1 MISYLTP
8 SDQQFINN
16 LGAIDQRL
24 STDELQ
30 ISSGVKMNQVSDYPD
45 QVSQLLQ
52 ARAELSTS
60 QQISTNLGNV
70 TTEVNGGEQAL
81 ETAVSLWDQVQTLGA
96 EGATATTTAAT
107 NQQLATQLQSVEQEM
122 VGLANTSVNGRYIFA
137 GDTDQTQPY
146 TYDSTQTPPQSAY
159 LGATSTR
166 VAQHPDGST
175 FPIALTAQ
183 QIFDSSDPT
192 TNAFSALNSLITD
205 LQTNNSTGILTDNG
219 GLAGVGDYLNQQLA
233 FYGTTQDTIASAT
246 TYAQTQQT
254 QLQTQ
259 ISGLQDADVA
269 TAITDMTEATT
280 QQQAAL
286 ESQARLPRQ
295 TLFDYLA

>member
-1 MISYLTP
+1 MISTLQP

-16 LGAIDQRL
+16 LTAVSQRL

-30 ISSGVKMNQVSDYPD
+30 ISSGVRMNHLSDYPD
-45 QVSQLLQ
+45 QVGPLLQ
-52 ARAELSTS
+52 ARAALSAS
-60 QQISTNLGNV
+60 QQISANLGNV

-81 ETAVSLWDQVQTLGA
+81 QTAVSLFDQVQTLGA
-96 EGATATTTAAT
+96 EGASGTTTGAT
-107 NQQLATQLQSVEQEM
+107 QQQLAQQLQSVQQEM
-122 VGLANTSVNGRYIFA
+122 VGLANTSVSGRYIFA

-146 TYDSTQTPPQSAY
+146 TYDPTQTPPVSAY
-159 LGATSTR
+159 QGATSTR

-192 TNAFSALNSLITD
+192 TNVFSAINNLITD
-205 LQTNNSTGILTDNG
+205 LQNNNAAGIEADNT
-219 GLAGVGDYLNQQLA
+219 GLAGVGAYLNNQLA
-233 FYGTTQDTIASAT
+233 FYGTTQDTITSAT

-254 QLQTQ
+254 ELQTQ
-259 ISGLQDADVA
+259 ISNLQDANEV

-280 QQQAAL
+280 QEQAAL

-295 TLFDYLA
+295 TLFDYLG

>member
-1 MISYLTP
+1 MISSLQP
-8 SDQQFINN
+8 SDQQFLNN
-16 LGAIDQRL
+16 LTAVSQRL

-30 ISSGVKMNQVSDYPD
+30 ISSGVRMNQVSDYPD
-45 QVSQLLQ
+45 QVGPLLQ
-52 ARAELSTS
+52 ARAALSTS

-81 ETAVSLWDQVQTLGA
+81 ETAVSLFDQVQTTAA
-96 EGATATTTAAT
+96 EGATGTATVAT
-107 NQQLATQLQSVEQEM
+107 QQQLAQQLQSIQQEM
-122 VGLANTSVNGRYIFA
+122 VGLANNSIAGRFIFS

-146 TYDSTQTPPQSAY
+146 TYDSTQTPSVSAY
-159 LGATSTR
+159 QGATSTR

-192 TNAFSALNSLITD
+192 TNVFSAINNLSTD
-205 LQTNNSTGILTDNG
+205 LQNSNATGIEADNAA
-219 GLAGVGDYLNQQLA
+219 LAGVGAYLNSQLA
-233 FYGTTQDTIASAT
+233 FYGTTQDTITSAT
-246 TYAQTQQT
+246 SYAQTQQT

-259 ISGLQDADVA
+259 ISNLQDANVV
-269 TAITDMTEATT
+269 TAITDMTESTT
-280 QQQAAL
+280 QEQAAL

>member
-1 MISYLTP
+1 MISNLTP

-107 NQQLATQLQSVEQEM
+107 NQQLATQLQSVE
-122 VGLANTSVNGRYIFA
+122 
-137 GDTDQTQPY
+137 
-146 TYDSTQTPPQSAY
+146 
-159 LGATSTR
+159 
-166 VAQHPDGST
+166 
-175 FPIALTAQ
+175 
-183 QIFDSSDPT
+183 
-192 TNAFSALNSLITD
+192 
-205 LQTNNSTGILTDNG
+205 
-219 GLAGVGDYLNQQLA
+219 
-233 FYGTTQDTIASAT
+233 
-246 TYAQTQQT
+246 
-254 QLQTQ
+254 
-259 ISGLQDADVA
+259 
-269 TAITDMTEATT
+269 
-280 QQQAAL
+280 
-286 ESQARLPRQ
+286 
-295 TLFDYLA
+295 